1 MPLLSDH
8 AKGLL
13 ITTLGILFI
22 VPDSLFVRL
31 VDADTMTIAFWRN
44 LTSGIVASGGLLLLT
59 RGRPWGAVRATGW
72 QGVVYAGGVALS
84 GVMFVAAVKLTSVA
98 NVVFI
103 LAAMPIFA
111 ALFSRIALAERIGR
125 RMVLTM
131 AAVGVGLAVI
141 AYGSGTDVRTNI
153 WGDLI
158 ALGIAKPPST
168 SSIFANA
175 ARTKRQVPMAP
186 AVPFAFLA
194 MALVL
199 LPFADVWS
207 VPDGQW
213 WIVAVHGGVF
223 IVASMTLLSIGPR
236 YITSA
241 EVSLLV
247 LLESTLAPLLIWV
260 VIGEFPG
267 EWVLAGGAMVIGAL
281 LVSNLVALRRRG

>member
-44 LTSGIVASGGLLLLT
+44 LTSGIVASAGLLLLT

-131 AAVGVGLAVI
+131 AAVAVGLAVI
-141 AYGSGTDVRTNI
+141 AYGSGTDEGTNI

-158 ALGIAKPPST
+158 ALGIAVV
-168 SSIFANA
+168 FALALTA

-247 LLESTLAPLLIWV
+247 LLESTLAPLLIWA

-267 EWVLAGGAMVIGAL
+267 EWVLAGGAIVIGAL

>member
-44 LTSGIVASGGLLLLT
+44 LTSGIVASAGLLLLT

-131 AAVGVGLAVI
+131 AAVAVGLAVI
-141 AYGSGTDVRTNI
+141 AYGSGTDEGTNI

-158 ALGIAKPPST
+158 ALGIAVV
-168 SSIFANA
+168 FALALTA

>member
-44 LTSGIVASGGLLLLT
+44 LTSGIVASAGLLLLT

-131 AAVGVGLAVI
+131 AAVAVGLAVI
-141 AYGSGTDVRTNI
+141 AYGSGTDERTNI
-153 WGDLI
+153 RGDLI
-158 ALGIAKPPST
+158 ALGIAVV
-168 SSIFANA
+168 FALALTA

-186 AVPFAFLA
+186 AVPFVFLA

>member
-31 VDADTMTIAFWRN
+31 VDAATMTIAFWRN
-44 LTSGIVASGGLLLLT
+44 LTSGIVASAGLLLLT

-158 ALGIAKPPST
+158 ALGIAVV
-168 SSIFANA
+168 FALALTA

-247 LLESTLAPLLIWV
+247 LLESTLAPLLIWA

>member
-44 LTSGIVASGGLLLLT
+44 LTSGIVASAGLLLLT

-131 AAVGVGLAVI
+131 AAVAVGLAVI
-141 AYGSGTDVRTNI
+141 AYGSGTDERTNI
-153 WGDLI
+153 RGDLI
-158 ALGIAKPPST
+158 ALGIAVV
-168 SSIFANA
+168 FALALTA

>member
-31 VDADTMTIAFWRN
+31 VDAATMTIAFWRN
-44 LTSGIVASGGLLLLT
+44 LTSGIVASAGLLLLT

-158 ALGIAKPPST
+158 ALGIAVV
-168 SSIFANA
+168 FALALTA

>member
-44 LTSGIVASGGLLLLT
+44 LTSGIVASAGLLLLT

-141 AYGSGTDVRTNI
+141 AYGSGTDEGTNI

-158 ALGIAKPPST
+158 ALGIAVV
-168 SSIFANA
+168 FALALTA

-247 LLESTLAPLLIWV
+247 LLESTLAPLLIWA

>member
-44 LTSGIVASGGLLLLT
+44 LTSGIVASAGLLLLT

-131 AAVGVGLAVI
+131 AAVAVGLAVI
-141 AYGSGTDVRTNI
+141 AYGSGTDEGTNI

-158 ALGIAKPPST
+158 ALGIAVV
-168 SSIFANA
+168 FALALTA

-247 LLESTLAPLLIWV
+247 LLESTLAPLLIWA

>member
-44 LTSGIVASGGLLLLT
+44 LTSGIVASAGLLLLT

-131 AAVGVGLAVI
+131 AAVAVGLAVI
-141 AYGSGTDVRTNI
+141 AYGSGTDERTNI

-158 ALGIAKPPST
+158 ALV
-168 SSIFANA
+168 FALALTA

-247 LLESTLAPLLIWV
+247 LLESTLAPLLIWA